1 MRTRTLAA
9 LVILVAAAALG
20 AGCLGGDTAGD
31 DGNGATPGTDAD
43 TEPVEPTMDDTCP
56 VCGMMP
62 AKHTDW
68 NAQVVYTDGEAVHFD
83 APKDL
88 YTYVYNPGEYITDDR
103 TLDDVEA
110 TYFTEY
116 YTTEHVALAD
126 DLYFV
131 TGSDVTGPMGEDLV
145 PVQGRGNADTFAQ
158 EHGGTVLNPEEVTP
172 SVVSELKGG
181 MEMEAT
187 SSFTPE

>member
-9 LVILVAAAALG
+9 LILLVAAAALG

-31 DGNGATPGTDAD
+31 ANGETPGTDTD
-43 TEPVEPTMDDTCP
+43 TEPAEPTMDDTCP

-68 NAQVVYTDGEAVHFD
+68 NAQIVYGDGEAVHFD
-83 APKDL
+83 VPKDL
-88 YTYVYNPGEYITDDR
+88 YTYVYNPNEYLDDR
-103 TLDDVEA
+103 TVDDIEA
-110 TYFTEY
+110 AYFTEY
-116 YTTEHVALAD
+116 YTTERVALTD

-131 TGSDVTGPMGEDLV
+131 KGSDVTGPMGKDLV
-145 PVQGRGNADTFAQ
+145 PVQGRGNADTFAE
-158 EHGGTVLNPEEVTP
+158 EHGGTVLTPEEVTP

-181 MEMEAT
+181 TDMEAAT
-187 SSFTPE
+187 AFTPD